1 MTTRGDSAAASGEV
15 IGAEFPTTAGTL
27 ALVNLEAQIDG
38 LERQAIAGRLD
49 VGGRAELIELVALRG
64 HVLGCIADYEWA
76 ERLAEQL
83 ASDAPDDG
91 VAFLARARARA
102 TFHRFTDALTD
113 LDKAKRLGADPMIVD
128 TEHAAILQAIGQ
140 YDQAL
145 TIYCEPEERRADFG
159 SLGALATLYAER
171 GETAAAEH
179 FFDESR
185 ERYRGV
191 SPFPLALLEFRRG
204 VMWITQGEPLRART
218 WLAAAHLRL
227 PGYAPAQGHLA
238 EVEASL
244 GETDSAIAR
253 LRPLTISSDDPDY
266 TAQLARILGE
276 LGRVEEALEW
286 RSRAAARYEELIAS
300 HAAAFADHAAEFWLE
315 AGADPQRALRLAQ
328 KNVEVRQTPRAYE
341 LLMRATQATDGAAA
355 VLTSYQ
361 MLSRA
366 KPQL

>member
-1 MTTRGDSAAASGEV
+1 MTPRDDSTAASGEM
-15 IGAEFPTTAGTL
+15 IGNEFPTTAGTL

-38 LERQAIAGRLD
+38 LEREAIAGQLD

-64 HVLGCIADYEWA
+64 HILGCIADYEWA

-83 ASDAPDDG
+83 VSDAPSDG
-91 VAFLARARARA
+91 VAIFTRARARA
-102 TFHRFTDALTD
+102 TFHRFLDALTD
-113 LDKAKRLGADPMIVD
+113 LDKAKRLGAEPAVVD
-128 TEHAAILQAIGQ
+128 AERAAIFQAVGQ

-145 TIYCEPEERRADFG
+145 TIYCDAAERRADFG

-171 GETAAAEH
+171 GETVAAERC
-179 FFDESR
+179 FDESR
-185 ERYRGV
+185 DRYRGV
-191 SPFPLALLEFRRG
+191 SPFPLAQLESRRG
-204 VMWITQGEPLRART
+204 LMWITQGKLQRART
-218 WLAAAHLRL
+218 WLAAAHRRL

-266 TAQLARILGE
+266 GAQLAGILTN
-276 LGRVEEALEW
+276 LGRVEEAHEW
-286 RSRAAARYEELIAS
+286 RDKAARRYEELIAS
-300 HAAAFADHAAEFWLE
+300 HTAAFADHAAEFWLE

-328 KNVEVRQTPRAYE
+328 KNLEVRQTPRAYE
-341 LLMRATQATDGAAA
+341 LLIRATQAVGGAAT
-355 VLTSYQ
+355 VPTSYQ
-361 MLSRA
+361 SPSRV